1 MVLSFSVIFGIIA
14 FFMLLGTLV
23 EIWEQVNP
31 FPILAVTSRDNEEN
45 MLVKI
50 LKCFSIL
57 SNGKKILNT
66 DTAKGHLNSLSGI
79 RSISMCW
86 IIYGHLYLIANG
98 LAQNGYIENRK
109 DVSDVIILIP
119 IQSNTNSIV

>member
-1 MVLSFSVIFGIIA
+1 MH
-14 FFMLLGTLV
+14 
-23 EIWEQVNP
+23 
-31 FPILAVTSRDNEEN
+31 SRDHEEN

-57 SNGKKILNT
+57 SNGKQILNT

-86 IIYGHLYLIANG
+86 IIYGHLYLIANS
-98 LAQNGYIENRK
+98 LSQNGYIENRK
-109 DVSDVIILIP
+109 DVLDVIIPIP
-119 IQSNTNSIV
+119 IHSNTKAMN